1 MFSLSTTYQQAKENL
16 DIFLTQIETENT
28 MGIITRPGHK
38 DIALL
43 PAEELTSLLE
53 TIYLLRSPANAKRL
67 FDALQRS
74 VERDNINYPPS
85 ETIEKLCQ
93 ELKIEREK

>member
-16 DIFLTQIETENT
+16 DTLLTQIETENSI
-28 MGIITRPGHK
+28 GIITRVGHK
-38 DIALL
+38 DIALI

-53 TIYLLRSPANAKRL
+53 TIYLLRSPTNAKHL

-74 VERDNINYPPS
+74 LERDINPPPH
-85 ETIEKLCQ
+85 ETIEKLSQ
-93 ELKIEREK
+93 ELEIERET

>member
-1 MFSLSTTYQQAKENL
+1 MFSLSTTYQQAQENL
-16 DIFLTQIETENT
+16 DKFLTQIETENSI
-28 MGIITRPGHK
+28 GIITRQGHK
-38 DIALL
+38 DIAFL

-74 VERDNINYPPS
+74 LERDINPPPS
-85 ETIEKLCQ
+85 ETIENLCQ
-93 ELKIEREK
+93 ELEIEREK